1 MDGQQQVRFTKL
13 GLEVIERA
21 CTSMPELRVALR
33 DHVLQG
39 CGNEG
44 RKAPQDLWVMCAP
57 RLVRAAL

>member
-1 MDGQQQVRFTKL
+1 MDGQHQVRFTKL

-39 CGNEG
+39 CG
-44 RKAPQDLWVMCAP
+44 
-57 RLVRAAL
+57 AAGTKGEKPPKTFG